1 MNVVILYSNCC
12 EYKSI
17 SEVRDIIQENYS
29 SYCGSECA
37 ASYSD
42 LEQLLRD
49 CLSIVSGADHLDF
62 NIIKQNRPPF
72 LYTCYLSGTQRSLH

>member
-1 MNVVILYSNCC
+1 MTLCKKISPSKFIYGGCSITKVGVIVMNVVILYSNCC

-49 CLSIVSGADHLDF
+49 CLA
-62 NIIKQNRPPF
+62 
-72 LYTCYLSGTQRSLH
+72 